1 MIPGRR
7 LSRLGMDV
15 AAAYIRGLGI
25 VGVVA
30 MLKLIV

>member
-15 AAAYIRGLGI
+15 AEAYVRGLGM
-25 VGVVA
+25 VAVVA